1 VPDPED
7 PDPHPERSSQPTG
20 EGERTTI
27 ELATVEL
34 LGALAYGQL
43 RSFEVTAR
51 AVRHAPDSRRA
62 DALAQFAVREHAGY
76 ALLRDHL
83 ASLTDLPEAV
93 MDRQKPHF
101 DAYFDRVPVD
111 DGWFAACTFF
121 AFGLPIAADF
131 GRDLAPAL
139 DNETA
144 LVVVGAL
151 SDRGPFE
158 RFAIDELRPQ
168 LEDEEARD
176 RSRHLVADVLGR
188 ALTGF
193 QGVMSDTDALKV
205 LLDAAREPGETGE
218 ARVKRLA
225 IEVMSGHRRRV
236 VELGLEDL
244 EDVR

>member
-1 VPDPED
+1 VAEHG
-7 PDPHPERSSQPTG
+7 HPETDRDVHRAD
-20 EGERTTI
+20 ERTSV

-51 AVRHAPDSRRA
+51 AIRHAPDSHAA
-62 DALAQFAVREHAGY
+62 DALAEFAMREHAGY

-111 DGWFAACTFF
+111 EDWFSACAFF

-139 DNETA
+139 DRATA

-158 RFAIDELRPQ
+158 RFVIDQLREQLHDDEAIER
-168 LEDEEARD
+168 A
-176 RSRHLVADVLGR
+176 RHLVADVLGR

-236 VELGLEDL
+236 VALGLEDL
-244 EDVR
+244 EDVQ

>member
-1 VPDPED
+1 VPAPED
-7 PDPHPERSSQPTG
+7 PAPRAKDD
-20 EGERTTI
+20 ERTTI

-51 AVRHAPDSRRA
+51 AIRHAPDARTA
-62 DALAQFAVREHAGY
+62 DALAQFALREHAGY

-83 ASLTDLPEAV
+83 ATLTDLAEGV

-101 DAYFDRVPVD
+101 DAYFDRAPID
-111 DGWFAACTFF
+111 DWFGACTFF
-121 AFGLPIAADF
+121 AVGLPIAADF

-139 DNETA
+139 DRETA

-158 RFAIDELRPQ
+158 RFAIDQLRGQ
-168 LEDEEARD
+168 LVDDDARE
-176 RSRHLVADVLGR
+176 RARHLVADVLGR
-188 ALTGF
+188 ALTGY
-193 QGVMSDTDALKV
+193 QGVMGDTDALKV
-205 LLDAAREPGETGE
+205 LLDAAREPDESAE

-225 IEVMSGHRRRV
+225 IEVMTGHRRRV

-244 EDVR
+244 EDVQ

>member
-1 VPDPED
+1 VAGHED
-7 PDPHPERSSQPTG
+7 PTSRPDDD
-20 EGERTTI
+20 RTTI

-51 AVRHAPDSRRA
+51 AIRHAPDSRAA
-62 DALAQFAVREHAGY
+62 DQLAEFAVREHAGY

-83 ASLTDLPEAV
+83 ATLTDLPQAV

-111 DGWFAACTFF
+111 DDWFAACAFF
-121 AFGLPIAADF
+121 GLGLPIAADF
-131 GRDLAPAL
+131 GRELGPSL
-139 DNETA
+139 DHEAA

-158 RFAIDELRPQ
+158 RFALEQLRAQLVDE
-168 LEDEEARD
+168 DARE
-176 RSRHLVADVLGR
+176 RARHLVADVLGR

-205 LLDAAREPGETGE
+205 LLDHAREPGETAEG
-218 ARVKRLA
+218 RVKRLA

-236 VELGLEDL
+236 IDLGLEDL

>member
-1 VPDPED
+1 VSEHED
-7 PDPHPERSSQPTG
+7 PDPRQGDEQTAM
-20 EGERTTI
+20 

-43 RSFEVTAR
+43 RSFEVTTR
-51 AVRHAPDSRRA
+51 AIRHAPDAWAA
-62 DALAQFAVREHAGY
+62 DALAEFALREHAGY
-76 ALLRDHL
+76 AALRDHL
-83 ASLTDLPEAV
+83 ANLTDLAEAV

-111 DGWFAACTFF
+111 DDWFAACTFF
-121 AFGLPIAADF
+121 AVGLPIAADF

-139 DNETA
+139 DRETA

-158 RFAIDELRPQ
+158 RFAIDQLRGM
-168 LEDEEARD
+168 LVDDAARE
-176 RSRHLVADVLGR
+176 RARHLVADVLGR

-236 VELGLEDL
+236 IDLGLEDL

>member
-1 VPDPED
+1 VPEHED
-7 PDPHPERSSQPTG
+7 HDAHPVD
-20 EGERTTI
+20 ERTTI

-34 LGALAYGQL
+34 LGAVAYGQL

-51 AVRHAPDSRRA
+51 AIRYAPDSRAA
-62 DALAQFAVREHAGY
+62 DVLAEFAIREHAGY

-101 DAYFDRVPVD
+101 DAYFDRVPID
-111 DGWFAACTFF
+111 EGWFSACAFF

-131 GRDLAPAL
+131 GRELAPAL
-139 DNETA
+139 DRETA

-158 RFAIDELRPQ
+158 RFVIEQLRAQ
-168 LEDEEARD
+168 LLDDDDRD
-176 RSRHLVADVLGR
+176 RARHLVADVLGR

-193 QGVMSDTDALKV
+193 QGVISDTDALKV
-205 LLDAAREPGETGE
+205 LLDAAREPGETSE

-225 IEVMSGHRRRV
+225 IEVMAGHRRRV

-244 EDVR
+244 EDVQ

>member
-1 VPDPED
+1 VTASDQPA
-7 PDPHPERSSQPTG
+7 ERPSL
-20 EGERTTI
+20 

-51 AVRHAPDSRRA
+51 AIRHAPDARTA
-62 DALAQFAVREHAGY
+62 DALAEFAVREHAGY
-76 ALLRDHL
+76 ALLRDRL
-83 ASLTDLPEAV
+83 AGLTDLAAAV

-111 DGWFAACTFF
+111 EDWFSACTFF

-131 GRDLAPAL
+131 GRELAPAL
-139 DNETA
+139 DHETA

-158 RFAIDELRPQ
+158 RFAIDELRER
-168 LEDEEARD
+168 LVDDDARE
-176 RSRHLVADVLGR
+176 RARGLVADVLGR

-193 QGVMSDTDALKV
+193 QGVISETDALKV
-205 LLDAAREPGETGE
+205 LLEAARDPDESGE

-225 IEVMSGHRRRV
+225 IEVMAGHRRRV
-236 VELGLEDL
+236 IALGLEDL

>member
-1 VPDPED
+1 VPAHED
-7 PDPHPERSSQPTG
+7 PDPRPAAGEPTS
-20 EGERTTI
+20 I

-51 AVRHAPDSRRA
+51 AIRHAPDARTA
-62 DALAQFAVREHAGY
+62 DALAQFALREHAGY

-83 ASLTDLPEAV
+83 ASLTDLAEGV

-101 DAYFDRVPVD
+101 DAYFDRAPVD
-111 DGWFAACTFF
+111 DWFGACTFF
-121 AFGLPIAADF
+121 ALGLPIAADF

-139 DNETA
+139 DRETA

-158 RFAIDELRPQ
+158 RFAIEQLRGQ
-168 LEDEEARD
+168 LVDDEARE
-176 RSRHLVADVLGR
+176 RARHLVADVLGR

-205 LLDAAREPGETGE
+205 LLDAAREPDETGE

-244 EDVR
+244 EDVQ

>member
-1 VPDPED
+1 VSGPED
-7 PDPHPERSSQPTG
+7 PDQRPDDGPSTV
-20 EGERTTI
+20 

-43 RSFEVTAR
+43 RSFEMTAR
-51 AVRHAPDSRRA
+51 AVRYAPDSRTA
-62 DALAQFAVREHAGY
+62 DAVAQFALREHAGY

-83 ASLTDLPEAV
+83 GSLTDLAEAV

-101 DAYFDRVPVD
+101 DAYFDRVQVD
-111 DGWFAACTFF
+111 DWFEACTFF
-121 AFGLPIAADF
+121 VVGLPIAADF

-139 DNETA
+139 DHETA

-158 RFAIDELRPQ
+158 RFAIEQLRVQ
-168 LEDEEARD
+168 LVDDDARE
-176 RSRHLVADVLGR
+176 RARHLVADVLGR

-225 IEVMSGHRRRV
+225 IEVMTGHRRRV

>member
-1 VPDPED
+1 VAEHED
-7 PDPHPERSSQPTG
+7 PPRPDQPGPEPT
-20 EGERTTI
+20 TV

-51 AVRHAPDSRRA
+51 AVRHAPDSRTA
-62 DALAQFAVREHAGY
+62 DALAEFAVREHAGY

-83 ASLTDLPEAV
+83 ARLTDLPEAV

-111 DGWFAACTFF
+111 DDWFAACTFF
-121 AFGLPIAADF
+121 ALGLPIASDF
-131 GRDLAPAL
+131 GRELAPAL
-139 DNETA
+139 DHGTA

-158 RFAIDELRPQ
+158 RFATEQ
-168 LEDEEARD
+168 LQAQLLDDDARE
-176 RSRHLVADVLGR
+176 RARHLVADVLGR

-193 QGVMSDTDALKV
+193 QGVIADTDALKV
-205 LLDAAREPGETGE
+205 LLEAAREPGESGE

-225 IEVMSGHRRRV
+225 IEVLSGHRRRV
-236 VELGLEDL
+236 IAIGLEDL

>member
-1 VPDPED
+1 VAEHED
-7 PDPHPERSSQPTG
+7 PDRSREAGPG
-20 EGERTTI
+20 GERTTV

-51 AVRHAPDSRRA
+51 AVRHAPDSRAA
-62 DALAQFAVREHAGY
+62 DALAEFAVREHAGY

-111 DGWFAACTFF
+111 DDWFAACAFF
-121 AFGLPIAADF
+121 ALGLPIAADF

-139 DNETA
+139 DHRTA

-158 RFAIDELRPQ
+158 RFAIEQLRAQ
-168 LEDEEARD
+168 LLDDDARE
-176 RSRHLVADVLGR
+176 RARHLVADVLGR

-193 QGVMSDTDALKV
+193 QGVIADTDALKV
-205 LLDAAREPGETGE
+205 LLARRVEPGETGE

-236 VELGLEDL
+236 IDLGLEDL

>member
-1 VPDPED
+1 LAAPDAPSD
-7 PDPHPERSSQPTG
+7 V
-20 EGERTTI
+20 TTP

-51 AVRHAPDSRRA
+51 AIRHAPSVRA
-62 DALAQFAVREHAGY
+62 ADELAQFAVREHAGY

-83 ASLTDLPEAV
+83 ATLTDLAEAV

-101 DAYFDRVPVD
+101 DAYFDRAPLD
-111 DGWFAACTFF
+111 DWFGACAFF
-121 AFGLPIAADF
+121 GLGLPIAADF
-131 GRDLAPAL
+131 GRELGPAL
-139 DNETA
+139 DRETA

-158 RFAIDELRPQ
+158 RFALEHLRAQLVDEQTRQ
-168 LEDEEARD
+168 RA
-176 RSRHLVADVLGR
+176 RHLVADVLGR

-205 LLDAAREPGETGE
+205 LLDEGREPGETAEG
-218 ARVKRLA
+218 RVKRLA
-225 IEVMSGHRRRV
+225 IEVMSGHRRRMV
-236 VELGLEDL
+236 ALGLEDL
-244 EDVR
+244 EDVRS